1 MKRIS
6 VKLILLK
13 TIKLHW
19 LIHHFKGNVLVLI
32 VNKIKLI
39 LLNRLEE
46 LEIAGLE
53 CNWVIILWE
62 VYKLSLTI
70 KILILNRQIILE
82 LIIGGLS
89 RSNWIYILIL
99 LSINLAFDCFLPIFL
114 ILIFRN
120 FNIVI

>member
-13 TIKLHW
+13 TIKLNW

-32 VNKIKLI
+32 VIKIKLI
-39 LLNRLEE
+39 LLNRLEK

-70 KILILNRQIILE
+70 KILILNRKFILE

-89 RSNWIYILIL
+89 RSYWIYILIL
-99 LSINLAFDCFLPIFL
+99 LSINLAFDCSLPLFL
-114 ILIFRN
+114 ILILRN
-120 FNIVI
+120 LNIVI

>member
-6 VKLILLK
+6 VELILLK

-19 LIHHFKGNVLVLI
+19 LIHHFKGNFLVLI
-32 VNKIKLI
+32 VNKIMLI

-53 CNWVIILWE
+53 RNWVIILWE

-99 LSINLAFDCFLPIFL
+99 LSINLAFDCFIPL
-114 ILIFRN
+114 ILILILRN